1 MTKCKNVKKML
12 HCKLSPL
19 SFFTA
24 YLMVFLA
31 LYIEAKLHLP
41 KESKFLKIM
50 IQTVFIM
57 LAFYTGLSRVSDYKH
72 HWSDV
77 LAGFFLGTVIAFITI
92 FRVLKPRFGRE
103 FLDDEIQQKHDSETD
118 HVMTTNPKYTEE
130 IP

>member
-1 MTKCKNVKKML
+1 
-12 HCKLSPL
+12 
-19 SFFTA
+19 
-24 YLMVFLA
+24 MVFLV

-57 LAFYTGLSRVSDYKH
+57 LALYTGFSRVSDYKH

-77 LAGFFLGTVIAFITI
+77 LAGLFLGTVIAFITI
-92 FRVLKPRFGRE
+92 FRILKPRFGRE
-103 FLDDEIQQKHDSETD
+103 YLNDEIQQKQDPESA
-118 HVMTTNPKYTEE
+118 HVMTTNPKYTDE